1 MFLRVFMEITP
12 QRILVIKL
20 SSLGDIVHALPAVAA
35 LRQRF
40 PHSRL
45 TWLVKEA
52 WAPILEG
59 NPDID
64 EVLAV
69 NVSWRNWPKII
80 RTLRSGL
87 FDLVVDFQGLFR
99 SGLLGAITG
108 ASTRVGFARAREGA
122 GWFYTDH
129 VTLPEDKPCA
139 WRLLEIHA
147 VDRNLA
153 LAEFLGAKS
162 SAPVFHLPQLS
173 ADRLAIEAMLQGAA
187 VKDYEQLIALAP
199 WSRVAIK
206 SWPLGRFVDLATEL
220 TQWPNVRVVLVG
232 GSTDISSAKE
242 FNILASHGLINLVGR
257 LSLRQLPLLLQ
268 RMQLFIGNDSAPLHL
283 AAGVGTPVL
292 AIFGPTHPKATGPYP
307 LKNHTV
313 LRSDLPCSP
322 CGSRRCRN
330 SNYLEC
336 LQSISVDHLLRE
348 VEKILRGLTG
358 RMDDISF
365 LKHHSRMGS

>member
-1 MFLRVFMEITP
+1 MEITP

-20 SSLGDIVHALPAVAA
+20 SSLGDIVHTLPAVAA

-45 TWLVKEA
+45 TWLVKDV

-69 NVSWRNWPKII
+69 NVSWRNWPDLI

-99 SGLLGAITG
+99 SGILGAITG
-108 ASTRVGFARAREGA
+108 ARTRVGFARAREGA
-122 GWFYTDH
+122 TWFYTDH
-129 VTLPEDKPCA
+129 VPLNEEKPCA

-153 LAEFLGAKS
+153 ITEFLGAKS
-162 SAPVFHLPQLS
+162 STPVFHLPQLA
-173 ADRLAIEAMLQGAA
+173 ADRLVIETMLQGAA
-187 VKDYEQLIALAP
+187 AKDHEHLIALAP
-199 WSRVAIK
+199 WTRSAMK

-220 TQWPNVRVVLVG
+220 VQWPNIRVVLVG
-232 GSTDISSAKE
+232 GPTDISSAEE
-242 FNILASHGLINLVGR
+242 FDSLASQGLINLVGR
-257 LSLRQLPLLLQ
+257 LSLRQLPLLLR
-268 RMQLFIGNDSAPLHL
+268 RMQLLIGNDSAPLHL

-292 AIFGPTHPKATGPYP
+292 AIFGSTHPKATGPYP
-307 LKNHTV
+307 LENHTV
-313 LRSDLPCSP
+313 LRTDLRCSP

-330 SNYLEC
+330 PNYLEC

-348 VEKILRGLTG
+348 VEKILRGSSSQ
-358 RMDDISF
+358 MDDITLSE
-365 LKHHSRMGS
+365 HHSNIES

>member
-1 MFLRVFMEITP
+1 MSLGAFLEITP

-40 PHSRL
+40 PHARL

-52 WAPILEG
+52 WAPILED

-69 NVSWRNWPKII
+69 NLSLRNWPKII
-80 RTLRSGL
+80 RTLRSGQ

-108 ASTRVGFARAREGA
+108 GTTRVGFARAREGA
-122 GWFYTDH
+122 TWFYTDY
-129 VTLPEDKPCA
+129 VPLPEDKPCA

-153 LAEFLGAKS
+153 ITEFLGAKS
-162 SAPVFHLPQLS
+162 SVPVFHLPHLT
-173 ADRLAIEAMLQGAA
+173 ADRLAVDAMLQAAA
-187 VKDYEQLIALAP
+187 VKDHEQLIALAP
-199 WSRVAIK
+199 WTRSAIK
-206 SWPLGRFVDLATEL
+206 SWPPERFVDLATEL

-232 GSTDISSAKE
+232 GPSEISSAKE
-242 FNILASHGLINLVGR
+242 FNLLASRGLINLVGR
-257 LSLRQLPLLLQ
+257 LPLRQLPLLLK

-283 AAGVGTPVL
+283 AVGVGTSVI
-292 AIFGPTHPKATGPYP
+292 AIFGPTHPQATGPYP
-307 LKNHTV
+307 LEHHTV
-313 LRSDLPCSP
+313 LRTDLPCSP

-330 SNYLEC
+330 PNYLEC
-336 LQSISVDHLLRE
+336 LQSISVEDLLRE
-348 VEKILRGLTG
+348 VEIKLRGLSG
-358 RMDDISF
+358 RKDDISF
-365 LKHHSRMGS
+365 SKHHSRMGS